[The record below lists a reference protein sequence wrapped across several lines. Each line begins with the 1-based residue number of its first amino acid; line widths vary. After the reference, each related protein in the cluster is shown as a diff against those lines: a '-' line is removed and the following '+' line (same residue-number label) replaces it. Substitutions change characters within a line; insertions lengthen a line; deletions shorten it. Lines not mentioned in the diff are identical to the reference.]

1 MLFVLVLVYYI
12 YCVYIILMTYDIVF
26 VGGGPAA
33 LFGAQYLSAL
43 GSNLSFLVVEMGK
56 KIEERNH
63 DSEIE
68 CAAGIGGNGL
78 FSDGKFSYY
87 PAGTELWKMDKDLL
101 ENAYILYNDL
111 MSKYHSVPDF
121 PDLTGSKT
129 DFDAGE
135 CWKLKEYE
143 THYLSLD
150 ERYDLIK
157 RMICEYKD
165 KILTETEVIGI
176 NKEYNYYTVKCKN
189 VITKEEFEIVCKKI
203 IFGGGRFMPLFIKKL
218 GFIPTEFK
226 RIELGF
232 RLEGPANS
240 KIYNVS
246 SKIDP
251 KFVVKHDDTEYKTF
265 CWCRSGEA
273 VCTNFNGIR
282 TWSGRSDCEPTG
294 LSNFG
299 FNIKFKNDSS
309 MALLYDA
316 MRTEPF
322 SVPFC
327 EDHLITESYKE
338 IYSKV
343 KGGLMTFLE
352 LWKIEDLSDFTIKGP
367 TIEGV
372 GYYPITDKYLKIP
385 NEEMYVIGD
394 STGKFRGIVASMLS
408 GAFVAAKLIEEERN
422 KKNVIM
428 LSGKRFNGKGEASH
442 ILKKYYESKGKRVF
456 IIAFSYFLK
465 KQFCEINGL
474 DLNRFISDHEYK
486 DSFRDA
492 LTAYLDTCEYQSFT
506 RMLINAINFSTFG
519 EYDLYIIDDVRCFD
533 AQVEYVLKY
542 CTDKWN
548 VRIIRIN
555 ATDESRRKRG
565 WIKSKYDEHMCE
577 NDLDSYEGFDYII
590 DNNESIEDLKE
601 KLLPLNLFIL

>member
-1 MLFVLVLVYYI
+1 MLLF
-12 YCVYIILMTYDIVF
+12 CVSMYDIVF

-63 DSEIE
+63 DSEVE

-101 ENAYILYNDL
+101 ENAYILYKDL

-121 PDLTGSKT
+121 PDLDESKT

-143 THYLSLD
+143 TYYLSLD

-165 KILTETEVIGI
+165 KILTETEVIEISKGI
-176 NKEYNYYTVKCKN
+176 NCYIAKCKN
-189 VITKEEFEIVCKKI
+189 VSTKEEFEIVCKKI
-203 IFGGGRFMPLFIKKL
+203 VFGGGRFMPLFIKKL

-232 RLEGPANS
+232 RLEGPADS

-251 KFVVKHDDTEYKTF
+251 KFVVKHEDTEYKTF

-299 FNIKFKNDSS
+299 FNVKFRNDSS

-316 MRTEPF
+316 VKTEPF

-327 EDHLITESYKE
+327 EDHLVAEPYKK
-338 IYSKV
+338 IYSKI
-343 KGGLMTFLE
+343 KEGLTTFLE
-352 LWKIEDLSDFTIKGP
+352 LWKIEDMSDFVVKGP

-372 GYYPITDKYLKIP
+372 GYYPITDGYLKIP

-408 GAFVAAKLIEEERN
+408 GAFVAAKLIDERN

-428 LSGKRFNGKGEASH
+428 LSGKRFNGKGETSH
-442 ILKKYYESKGKRVF
+442 ILKKFYESKGKKVYV
-456 IIAFSYFLK
+456 IAFSYFLK
-465 KQFCEINGL
+465 KQFCEMNGL
-474 DLNRFISDHEYK
+474 DLGRFISDHEYK

-492 LTAYLDTCEYQSFT
+492 LTAYLDTCEYEAFT
-506 RMLINAINFSTFG
+506 RMLIHAIDCSHFG
-519 EYDLYIIDDVRCFD
+519 EYDLYIIDDVRCFE
-533 AQVEYVLKY
+533 AQVKYVLNN
-542 CTDKWN
+542 CLNKWN
-548 VRIIRIN
+548 VQIIRVN
-555 ATDESRRKRG
+555 ATDESRQKRG
-565 WIKSKYDEHMCE
+565 WVKSKYDEHMCE
-577 NDLDSYEGFDYII
+577 NDLDNYKGFNSII
-590 DNNESIEDLKE
+590 DNDGSIEDLE
-601 KLLPLNLFIL
+601 KKVLSLNLFID